1 MTQTLIHDLLI
12 ILASGL
18 VASVL
23 CRWMR
28 VSVLIGYLVV
38 GVVIGQGVLGWIVD
52 EDHQIGHFAEA
63 GVFLLLF
70 SIGLEFSLDDIRRL
84 GREMIIGGSLQMGLV
99 AFPIMIV
106 LYQLGISWQASV
118 LLAFAIAF
126 SSTVLVF
133 KALSESGQSELSH
146 GRRAIG
152 ILLFQDAA
160 LVPLLLIVPMLMG
173 HAPAAVTATAVDAA
187 EAAALDG
194 EFATGANAYLLT
206 AGISVLFVLAIVGL
220 RYTLGRWLIPMMA
233 RFRSPEMVTLFTVVS
248 IGGVTLG
255 AHTVGLPPTVGAFAA
270 GLIFNGN
277 RWTRQIDSLVLP
289 FRETFSAIFFVGLGL
304 IFKPSSVLAEPFVFI
319 AMLGSV
325 IAIKTVAAGVALRF
339 TGLPTRKAFGMGL
352 GLAHIGEFAFVLLLQ
367 GLESGVVSELNYE
380 RLISVAIGSLVL
392 TPPLMRFG
400 LRFVNQGEEEASAP
414 NTEIQRISSDK
425 ATVIGAGPTGRQ
437 MASQLET
444 LGRDVCLVDLSP
456 INLHPF
462 ALEGFR
468 TVAGDA
474 TRNETLEFANAFD
487 SVIVAI
493 CVPSDD
499 VAVRIVR
506 AIRKG
511 HGDGTLIVRCR
522 YHASVQR
529 LKRVGA
535 DCVVSEENEAAV
547 ALMKII
553 ERVGRTHETAT

>member
-18 VASVL
+18 VASLL
-23 CRWMR
+23 CRWLR
-28 VSVLIGYLVV
+28 ISVLIGYLVV

-52 EDHQIGHFAEA
+52 KDHQIGHFAEA

-70 SIGLEFSLDDIRRL
+70 SIGIEFSLDDIRRL
-84 GREMIIGGSLQMGLV
+84 GREMLVGGSIQMLLV
-99 AFPIMIV
+99 AAPIFMILMKV
-106 LYQLGISWQASV
+106 GLTWQASA
-118 LLAFAIAF
+118 LLSAAIAF

-133 KALSESGQSELSH
+133 KALSETGQSERSH

-160 LVPLLLIVPMLMG
+160 LIPLLLIVPLLTG
-173 HAPAAVTATAVDAA
+173 HAPTAVTATAVDAA
-187 EAAALDG
+187 EVATLDG
-194 EFATGANAYLLT
+194 EYS
-206 AGISVLFVLAIVGL
+206 AGILGYVVTAAISIVFVIAIVGL
-220 RYTLGRWLIPMMA
+220 RYALGKWLIPLMA

-248 IGGVTLG
+248 LGGVTLG
-255 AHTVGLPPTVGAFAA
+255 AHAVGLPPTVGAFAA

-304 IFKPSSVLAEPFVFI
+304 IFKPKAVLNEPFTFL
-319 AMLGSV
+319 AMLAGV
-325 IAIKTVAAGVALRF
+325 ILIKTIAAGIAFRF

-367 GLESGVVSELNYE
+367 GLESGVVSELNYQ
-380 RLISVAIGSLVL
+380 RLISVAIGSLIL
-392 TPPLMRFG
+392 TPPLMRLG
-400 LRFVNQGEEEASAP
+400 LRFVHQEEEESLESE
-414 NTEIQRISSDK
+414 TTIQPVSSDK

-444 LGRDVCLVDLSP
+444 YGHDVCLVDLSP

-474 TRNETLEFANAFD
+474 TRSQTLEFAGAYD
-487 SVIVAI
+487 SVVIAI
-493 CVPSDD
+493 CIPSDD
-499 VAVRIVR
+499 VALRIAR
-506 AIRKG
+506 AIRKRNQN
-511 HGDGTLIVRCR
+511 GTLIVRCR
-522 YHASVQR
+522 YHASVKRLQR
-529 LKRVGA
+529 AGA
-535 DCVVSEENEAAV
+535 DCVVSEENEAAL
-547 ALMKII
+547 ALMRVT
-553 ERVGRTHETAT
+553 ERVGSTSDR

>member
-18 VASVL
+18 VASLL
-23 CRWMR
+23 CRWLR
-28 VSVLIGYLVV
+28 ISVLIGYLVV

-52 EDHQIGHFAEA
+52 ENHQIGHFAEA

-70 SIGLEFSLDDIRRL
+70 SIGIEFSLDDIRRL
-84 GREMIIGGSLQMGLV
+84 GREMLIGGSIQMLLV
-99 AFPIMIV
+99 AAPTFMILMNV
-106 LYQLGISWQASV
+106 GLSWQASA
-118 LLAFAIAF
+118 LLSAAIAF

-133 KALSESGQSELSH
+133 KALSETGQSERSH
-146 GRRAIG
+146 GRSAIG

-160 LVPLLLIVPMLMG
+160 LIPLLLIVPLLTT
-173 HAPAAVTATAVDAA
+173 HAPAAVTATAVDTA
-187 EAAALDG
+187 EAVNPDG
-194 EFATGANAYLLT
+194 EYS
-206 AGISVLFVLAIVGL
+206 AGILGYVMTAAISVMFMIAIVGL
-220 RYTLGRWLIPMMA
+220 RYVLGKWLIPLMA

-248 IGGVTLG
+248 LGGVTLG
-255 AHTVGLPPTVGAFAA
+255 AHAVGLPPTVGAFAA

-304 IFKPSSVLAEPFVFI
+304 IFQPKAVLSEPFTFL
-319 AMLGSV
+319 AMLAGV
-325 IAIKTVAAGVALRF
+325 ILIKTIAAGIAFRF

-367 GLESGVVSELNYE
+367 GLESGVVSELNYQ
-380 RLISVAIGSLVL
+380 RLISVAIGSLIL
-392 TPPLMRFG
+392 TPPLMRLG
-400 LRFVNQGEEEASAP
+400 LRFVHQEEEESLESE
-414 NTEIQRISSDK
+414 TTIQPISSDK

-444 LGRDVCLVDLSP
+444 YGHDVCLVDLSP

-474 TRNETLEFANAFD
+474 TRSQTLEFANAYD
-487 SVIVAI
+487 SVVIAI
-493 CVPSDD
+493 CIPSDD
-499 VAVRIVR
+499 VALRIAR
-506 AIRKG
+506 AIRKRNQN
-511 HGDGTLIVRCR
+511 GTLIVRCR
-522 YHASVQR
+522 YQASVKRLQR
-529 LKRVGA
+529 AGA
-535 DCVVSEENEAAV
+535 DCVVSEENEAAL
-547 ALMKII
+547 ALMRVT
-553 ERVGRTHETAT
+553 ERVGATSDR